1 LRVGLLGGTFD
12 PIHLGHLRAA
22 ECAREALGLGEVIFV
37 PSSQP
42 PHRSGPS
49 ASALD
54 RWAMVCLATS
64 GNPAF
69 VASSVELER
78 AGPSY
83 TMETVLAIRA
93 ARPADE
99 LVLIVG
105 SDAFPEMARWRQAA
119 SLFAACE
126 VAVVSRP
133 GAHAEPATPAAPPF
147 PDVRG
152 IRPVAGS
159 LLPISASHVRE
170 LAREGRSI
178 RYLVPEP
185 VAGFVAKRGLY
196 R

>member
-1 LRVGLLGGTFD
+1 VRVGLLGGTFD

-22 ECAREALGLGEVIFV
+22 ESACEALDLGEVIFV

-42 PHRSGPS
+42 PHRSDPS

-54 RWAMVCLATS
+54 RYAMVCLATAE
-64 GNPAF
+64 NPRF

-78 AGPSY
+78 GGPSY
-83 TMETVLAIRA
+83 TMETVEAIRT
-93 ARPADE
+93 ARPADA

-105 SDAFPEMARWRQAA
+105 SDAFPEMVRWKQAA
-119 SLFAACE
+119 GLFASCE
-126 VAVVSRP
+126 VAVVDRP
-133 GAHAEPATPAAPPF
+133 GAPAETGLPAPPPF

-152 IRPVAGS
+152 IRRVAGS
-159 LLPISASHVRE
+159 LLPISASNVRQ
-170 LAREGRSI
+170 LAREGHSI

>member
-1 LRVGLLGGTFD
+1 MGGTFD

-22 ECAREALGLGEVIFV
+22 ESACEALDLGEVLFV
-37 PSSQP
+37 PSGTP
-42 PHRSGPS
+42 PHRADPS

-54 RWAMVCLATS
+54 RFAMVCLATAE
-64 GNPAF
+64 NPRF
-69 VASSVELER
+69 VPSTLELER
-78 AGPSY
+78 GGPSY
-83 TMETVLAIRA
+83 TMETVAEIRA
-93 ARPADE
+93 ARPSDT

-105 SDAFPEMARWRQAA
+105 SDAFPEMSGWRQAA
-119 SLFAACE
+119 SLFASCE
-126 VAVVSRP
+126 VAVVDRP
-133 GAHAEPATPAAPPF
+133 GAETDADLPAQPAF

-152 IRPVAGS
+152 IRRVSGS
-159 LLPISASHVRE
+159 LPISASDVRR